1 MKVLLNIEVTIA
13 ASMLLFLGGCA
24 QTAITPAG
32 QPVTEQTNPIQE
44 VARLESDIAKGKQNE
59 LHVMSPDGF
68 AKAEKYFMKA
78 KKSAED
84 GSEISDILENIAKG
98 QGALKNAEEKSQVA
112 KTILFE
118 VIESRDKARSVGAA
132 NLGERYDDVEE
143 DFIKL
148 TGAIEDNN
156 IRYTHKK
163 APKVNE
169 AYLTLELLAI
179 KASSI
184 DKVRPVLKQAEE
196 EKAPRYVPQ
205 AFLLARERLDKADRF
220 ITENRYAKQEILHEV
235 REAMFMT
242 QRAIILNNQSKK
254 LEEAELEEIALLM
267 EENLH
272 QLTTQLSA
280 EDVRNQPMNTQ
291 VENILESIV
300 SLQKEN
306 HSLNEQI
313 ISQKKEFQEKSTVYD
328 SDIAALNKRIDS
340 LEGTSKTARKI
351 KENLLAEQKSIEQKL
366 IAERKFNKKYLEV
379 QTFFKATEADV
390 YKQKNQLVIRLKAIK
405 FPVGTAVILSEN
417 YSLLSKVQRSIQIFD
432 GPSTVVEGHTDST
445 GSDEIN
451 QVLSNQRADAVRN
464 YLVANKTIPGDKIDS
479 RGYGSSRPL
488 ASNAT
493 PEGRAINRRIDVII
507 NPSLAA
513 VP

>member
-1 MKVLLNIEVTIA
+1 
-13 ASMLLFLGGCA
+13 
-24 QTAITPAG
+24 
-32 QPVTEQTNPIQE
+32 
-44 VARLESDIAKGKQNE
+44 
-59 LHVMSPDGF
+59 
-68 AKAEKYFMKA
+68 
-78 KKSAED
+78 
-84 GSEISDILENIAKG
+84 
-98 QGALKNAEEKSQVA
+98 
-112 KTILFE
+112 
-118 VIESRDKARSVGAA
+118 
-132 NLGERYDDVEE
+132 
-143 DFIKL
+143 
-148 TGAIEDNN
+148 
-156 IRYTHKK
+156 
-163 APKVNE
+163 
-169 AYLTLELLAI
+169 
-179 KASSI
+179 
-184 DKVRPVLKQAEE
+184 
-196 EKAPRYVPQ
+196 
-205 AFLLARERLDKADRF
+205 
-220 ITENRYAKQEILHEV
+220 
-235 REAMFMT
+235 
-242 QRAIILNNQSKK
+242 
-254 LEEAELEEIALLM
+254 
-267 EENLH
+267 
-272 QLTTQLSA
+272 
-280 EDVRNQPMNTQ
+280 MNTQ

-351 KENLLAEQKSIEQKL
+351 KENLLAEQKAIEQKL